1 MEFNEIEK
9 TDDSTIQEFDFTDAF
24 TEKNSLSEIAEELS
38 PEETAAAI
46 VAIQNIQNEHIK
58 RKGQNFK
65 AWFDAAFLPILKNFA
80 ALTGSKL
87 TIQQD
92 SIHDITAALT
102 SRCGFDI
109 TAEQKQMHMI
119 LAAADHI
126 SVTKWSGS
134 DMVELSLLFAF
145 PKDEK

>member
-9 TDDSTIQEFDFTDAF
+9 TDCSTMQEFDFTDIT
-24 TEKNSLSEIAEELS
+24 TENRLSEIAEELS

-46 VAIQNIQNEHIK
+46 VAIQNIQNEHNK
-58 RKGQNFK
+58 RKGQNFN

-80 ALTGSKL
+80 ALNGSKL
-87 TIQQD
+87 IIRQD
-92 SIHDITAALT
+92 SLHDITVALT

-109 TAEQKQMHMI
+109 TAEQKHMHMV

-126 SVTKWSGS
+126 SVTKWSDS
-134 DMVELSLLFAF
+134 DMVELTFLFAF
-145 PKDEK
+145 SENE

>member
-1 MEFNEIEK
+1 MK
-9 TDDSTIQEFDFTDAF
+9 LKKQMAALPQEFDFTDIT
-24 TEKNSLSEIAEELS
+24 TENRLSEIAEELS

-46 VAIQNIQNEHIK
+46 VAIQNIQNEHNK

-80 ALTGSKL
+80 ALNGSKL
-87 TIQQD
+87 IIRQD
-92 SIHDITAALT
+92 SLHDITAALT

-109 TAEQKQMHMI
+109 TAHQKQMHMV

-126 SVTKWSGS
+126 SITKWSDS
-134 DMVELSLLFAF
+134 DTVELTFLFAF
-145 PKDEK
+145 SENE